1 MRKENK
7 GTVVEQLKGYLN
19 EYPHFYLTNIEGL
32 DAAKTAQLRRACNK
46 GGIRL
51 VVAKNTLLRRAL
63 SESETDFA
71 AIYSALKG
79 NTAIMF
85 TTVANAPAKI
95 IKDFAKDKKEESKLR
110 LKAAYAETG
119 FYGADQLAELVSI
132 KSKEELIA
140 DVVALLQSPF
150 ATSSLLLKT
159 RAKVKLPKLLLNKR
173 SPNYPTNKNNN
184 NEITNRHGRYQ
195 SNCRTACKPDGKGSK
210 RTRSYP

>member
-119 FYGADQLAELVSI
+119 FYGADQLAELVAI

-140 DVVALLQSPF
+140 DVVALLQSPIRNVLS
-150 ATSSLLLKT
+150 ALE
-159 RAKVKLPKLLLNKR
+159 NKDAEKEAAVADA
-173 SPNYPTNKNNN
+173 PA
-184 NEITNRHGRYQ
+184 E
-195 SNCRTACKPDGKGSK
+195 
-210 RTRSYP
+210 

>member
-7 GTVVEQLKGYLN
+7 GVVVEQLKGFLS

-46 GGIRL
+46 GGIKL
-51 VVAKNTLLRRAL
+51 VVAKNTLLRKAL
-63 SESETDFA
+63 SEAEVDFA
-71 AIYSALKG
+71 TLYSALKG
-79 NTAIMF
+79 NTAVMF

-119 FYGADQLAELVSI
+119 FYGADQLVELVAI

-140 DVVALLQSPF
+140 DVVALLQSPIRNVLS
-150 ATSSLLLKT
+150 ALE
-159 RAKVKLPKLLLNKR
+159 NKDAEKEAAVADA
-173 SPNYPTNKNNN
+173 PA
-184 NEITNRHGRYQ
+184 E
-195 SNCRTACKPDGKGSK
+195 
-210 RTRSYP
+210 

>member
-71 AIYSALKG
+71 TLYAALKG

-119 FYGADQLAELVSI
+119 FYGSDQLAELVSI

-140 DVVALLQSPF
+140 DVVALLQSPIRNVVS
-150 ATSSLLLKT
+150 ALE
-159 RAKVKLPKLLLNKR
+159 NK
-173 SPNYPTNKNNN
+173 
-184 NEITNRHGRYQ
+184 
-195 SNCRTACKPDGKGSK
+195 DSK
-210 RTRSYP
+210 EAEAAAE

>member
-71 AIYSALKG
+71 TLYAALKG

-85 TTVANAPAKI
+85 TMVANAPAKI

-119 FYGADQLAELVSI
+119 FYGPDQLAELVSI

-140 DVVALLQSPF
+140 DVVALLQSPIRNVVS
-150 ATSSLLLKT
+150 ALE
-159 RAKVKLPKLLLNKR
+159 NK
-173 SPNYPTNKNNN
+173 
-184 NEITNRHGRYQ
+184 
-195 SNCRTACKPDGKGSK
+195 DSK
-210 RTRSYP
+210 EAEAAAE

>member
-71 AIYSALKG
+71 ALYAALKG

-119 FYGADQLAELVSI
+119 FYGPDQLAELVSI

-140 DVVALLQSPF
+140 DVVALIQSPIRNVVS
-150 ATSSLLLKT
+150 ALE
-159 RAKVKLPKLLLNKR
+159 NK
-173 SPNYPTNKNNN
+173 
-184 NEITNRHGRYQ
+184 
-195 SNCRTACKPDGKGSK
+195 DSK
-210 RTRSYP
+210 EAEVAAE

>member
-71 AIYSALKG
+71 TLYAALKG

-119 FYGADQLAELVSI
+119 FYGPDQLAELVSI

-140 DVVALLQSPF
+140 DVVALLQSPIRNIVS
-150 ATSSLLLKT
+150 ALE
-159 RAKVKLPKLLLNKR
+159 NKD
-173 SPNYPTNKNNN
+173 NKKA
-184 NEITNRHGRYQ
+184 E
-195 SNCRTACKPDGKGSK
+195 AAAE
-210 RTRSYP
+210 

>member
-7 GTVVEQLKGYLN
+7 GVVVEQLKGFLS

-46 GGIRL
+46 GGIKL
-51 VVAKNTLLRRAL
+51 VVAKNTLLRKAL
-63 SESETDFA
+63 SESDVDFA
-71 AIYSALKG
+71 TLYSALKG

-119 FYGADQLAELVSI
+119 FYGADQLAELVAI

-140 DVVALLQSPF
+140 DVVALLPSPISNIVS
-150 ATSSLLLKT
+150 ALE
-159 RAKVKLPKLLLNKR
+159 NKDADKDAAVADA
-173 SPNYPTNKNNN
+173 PA
-184 NEITNRHGRYQ
+184 E
-195 SNCRTACKPDGKGSK
+195 
-210 RTRSYP
+210 

>member
-7 GTVVEQLKGYLN
+7 GVVVEQLKGFLS

-71 AIYSALKG
+71 TLYAALKG

-119 FYGADQLAELVSI
+119 FYGPDQLAELVSI

-140 DVVALLQSPF
+140 DVVALLQSPIRNVVS
-150 ATSSLLLKT
+150 ALE
-159 RAKVKLPKLLLNKR
+159 NKD
-173 SPNYPTNKNNN
+173 NK
-184 NEITNRHGRYQ
+184 E
-195 SNCRTACKPDGKGSK
+195 AEAAAE
-210 RTRSYP
+210 

>member
-71 AIYSALKG
+71 TLYAALKG

-95 IKDFAKDKKEESKLR
+95 IKDLAKDKKEESKLR

-119 FYGADQLAELVSI
+119 FYGPDQLAELVSI

-140 DVVALLQSPF
+140 DVVALLQSPIRNVVS
-150 ATSSLLLKT
+150 ALE
-159 RAKVKLPKLLLNKR
+159 NKD
-173 SPNYPTNKNNN
+173 SK
-184 NEITNRHGRYQ
+184 EAE
-195 SNCRTACKPDGKGSK
+195 TAAE
-210 RTRSYP
+210 

>member
-71 AIYSALKG
+71 TLYAALKG

-119 FYGADQLAELVSI
+119 FYGPNQLAELVSI

-140 DVVALLQSPF
+140 DVVALLQSPIRNVVS
-150 ATSSLLLKT
+150 ALE
-159 RAKVKLPKLLLNKR
+159 NK
-173 SPNYPTNKNNN
+173 
-184 NEITNRHGRYQ
+184 
-195 SNCRTACKPDGKGSK
+195 DSK
-210 RTRSYP
+210 EAEAAAE

>member
-7 GTVVEQLKGYLN
+7 GVVVEQIKGFLS

-46 GGIRL
+46 GGIKL
-51 VVAKNTLLRRAL
+51 VVAKNTLLRKAL
-63 SESETDFA
+63 SESDVDFA
-71 AIYSALKG
+71 TLYSALKG

-119 FYGADQLAELVSI
+119 FYGADQLAELVAI

-140 DVVALLQSPF
+140 DVVALLQSPIRNIVS
-150 ATSSLLLKT
+150 ALE
-159 RAKVKLPKLLLNKR
+159 NKDADKDVAVADA
-173 SPNYPTNKNNN
+173 PA
-184 NEITNRHGRYQ
+184 E
-195 SNCRTACKPDGKGSK
+195 
-210 RTRSYP
+210 

>member
-7 GTVVEQLKGYLN
+7 GVVVEQLKGFLS

-46 GGIRL
+46 GGIKL
-51 VVAKNTLLRRAL
+51 VVAKNTLLRKAL
-63 SESETDFA
+63 SEAEVDFA
-71 AIYSALKG
+71 TLYSALKG
-79 NTAIMF
+79 NTAVMF

-119 FYGADQLAELVSI
+119 FYGADQLAELVAI

-140 DVVALLQSPF
+140 DVVALLQSPIRNVLS
-150 ATSSLLLKT
+150 ALE
-159 RAKVKLPKLLLNKR
+159 NKDA
-173 SPNYPTNKNNN
+173 
-184 NEITNRHGRYQ
+184 E
-195 SNCRTACKPDGKGSK
+195 KGAAVADA
-210 RTRSYP
+210 PAE

>member
-51 VVAKNTLLRRAL
+51 VVVKNTLLRRAL

-71 AIYSALKG
+71 TLYAALKG

-119 FYGADQLAELVSI
+119 FYGPDQLAELVSI

-140 DVVALLQSPF
+140 DVVALLQSPIRNVVS
-150 ATSSLLLKT
+150 ALE
-159 RAKVKLPKLLLNKR
+159 NK
-173 SPNYPTNKNNN
+173 
-184 NEITNRHGRYQ
+184 
-195 SNCRTACKPDGKGSK
+195 DSK
-210 RTRSYP
+210 EAEAAAE

>member
-32 DAAKTAQLRRACNK
+32 DAAKTALLRRACNK
-46 GGIRL
+46 GGIKL
-51 VVAKNTLLRRAL
+51 VVAKNTLLRKAL
-63 SESETDFA
+63 SEAETDFA
-71 AIYSALKG
+71 TLYSALKG

-119 FYGADQLAELVSI
+119 FYGADQLAELVAI

-140 DVVALLQSPF
+140 DVVALLQSPIRNVVS
-150 ATSSLLLKT
+150 ALE
-159 RAKVKLPKLLLNKR
+159 NK
-173 SPNYPTNKNNN
+173 
-184 NEITNRHGRYQ
+184 
-195 SNCRTACKPDGKGSK
+195 DSK
-210 RTRSYP
+210 EAEAAAE

>member
-46 GGIRL
+46 GGLRL

-63 SESETDFA
+63 SESEPAFA
-71 AIYSALKG
+71 TLYAALKG

-119 FYGADQLAELVSI
+119 FYGPDQLAELVSI

-140 DVVALLQSPF
+140 DVVALLQSPIRNVVS
-150 ATSSLLLKT
+150 ALE
-159 RAKVKLPKLLLNKR
+159 NKD
-173 SPNYPTNKNNN
+173 NK
-184 NEITNRHGRYQ
+184 E
-195 SNCRTACKPDGKGSK
+195 AEAAAE
-210 RTRSYP
+210 

>member
-7 GTVVEQLKGYLN
+7 GVVVEQLKGFLS

-46 GGIRL
+46 DGIKL
-51 VVAKNTLLRRAL
+51 VVAKNTLLRKAL
-63 SESETDFA
+63 SESDVDFA
-71 AIYSALKG
+71 TLYSALKG

-119 FYGADQLAELVSI
+119 FYGADQLAELVAI

-140 DVVALLQSPF
+140 DVVALLQSPIRNIVS
-150 ATSSLLLKT
+150 ALE
-159 RAKVKLPKLLLNKR
+159 NKDADKDAAVADA
-173 SPNYPTNKNNN
+173 PA
-184 NEITNRHGRYQ
+184 E
-195 SNCRTACKPDGKGSK
+195 
-210 RTRSYP
+210 

>member
-7 GTVVEQLKGYLN
+7 GVVVEQLNGFLS

-46 GGIRL
+46 GGIKL
-51 VVAKNTLLRRAL
+51 VVAKNTLLRKAL
-63 SESETDFA
+63 SESDVDFA
-71 AIYSALKG
+71 TLYSALKG

-119 FYGADQLAELVSI
+119 FYGADQLAELVAI

-140 DVVALLQSPF
+140 DVVALLQSPIRNIVS
-150 ATSSLLLKT
+150 ALE
-159 RAKVKLPKLLLNKR
+159 NKDADKDAAVADA
-173 SPNYPTNKNNN
+173 PA
-184 NEITNRHGRYQ
+184 E
-195 SNCRTACKPDGKGSK
+195 
-210 RTRSYP
+210 

>member
-1 MRKENK
+1 MRKENT
-7 GTVVEQLKGYLN
+7 GVVVEQLKGFLS

-46 GGIRL
+46 GGIKL
-51 VVAKNTLLRRAL
+51 VVAKNTLLRKAL
-63 SESETDFA
+63 SESDVDFA
-71 AIYSALKG
+71 TLYSALKG

-119 FYGADQLAELVSI
+119 FYGADQLAELVAI

-140 DVVALLQSPF
+140 DVVALLQSPIRNIVS
-150 ATSSLLLKT
+150 ALE
-159 RAKVKLPKLLLNKR
+159 NKDADKDAAVADA
-173 SPNYPTNKNNN
+173 PA
-184 NEITNRHGRYQ
+184 E
-195 SNCRTACKPDGKGSK
+195 
-210 RTRSYP
+210 

>member
-132 KSKEELIA
+132 KSKEELIG
-140 DVVALLQSPF
+140 DIVALLQSPIRNVLS
-150 ATSSLLLKT
+150 ALE
-159 RAKVKLPKLLLNKR
+159 NKD
-173 SPNYPTNKNNN
+173 NNG
-184 NEITNRHGRYQ
+184 E
-195 SNCRTACKPDGKGSK
+195 GSAE
-210 RTRSYP
+210 

>member
-7 GTVVEQLKGYLN
+7 GVVVEQLKGFLS

-46 GGIRL
+46 GGIKL
-51 VVAKNTLLRRAL
+51 VVAKNTLLRKAL
-63 SESETDFA
+63 SEAEVDFA
-71 AIYSALKG
+71 TLYSALKG

-119 FYGADQLAELVSI
+119 FYGADQLAELVAI

-140 DVVALLQSPF
+140 DVVALLQSPIRNVLS
-150 ATSSLLLKT
+150 ALE
-159 RAKVKLPKLLLNKR
+159 NKDAEKEAAVADA
-173 SPNYPTNKNNN
+173 PA
-184 NEITNRHGRYQ
+184 E
-195 SNCRTACKPDGKGSK
+195 
-210 RTRSYP
+210 

>member
-7 GTVVEQLKGYLN
+7 GVVVEQLKGFLS

-46 GGIRL
+46 GGIKL
-51 VVAKNTLLRRAL
+51 VVAKNTLLRKAL
-63 SESETDFA
+63 SESDVDFA
-71 AIYSALKG
+71 TLYSALKG

-119 FYGADQLAELVSI
+119 FYGADQLAELVAI

-140 DVVALLQSPF
+140 DVVALLQSPIRNIVS
-150 ATSSLLLKT
+150 A
-159 RAKVKLPKLLLNKR
+159 VENKDADKDAAVADA
-173 SPNYPTNKNNN
+173 PA
-184 NEITNRHGRYQ
+184 E
-195 SNCRTACKPDGKGSK
+195 
-210 RTRSYP
+210 

>member
-71 AIYSALKG
+71 TLYAALKG

-95 IKDFAKDKKEESKLR
+95 IKDFAKDKKEETKLR

-119 FYGADQLAELVSI
+119 FYGPDQLAELVSI

-140 DVVALLQSPF
+140 DVVALLQSPIRNVVS
-150 ATSSLLLKT
+150 ALE
-159 RAKVKLPKLLLNKR
+159 NK
-173 SPNYPTNKNNN
+173 
-184 NEITNRHGRYQ
+184 
-195 SNCRTACKPDGKGSK
+195 DSK
-210 RTRSYP
+210 EAEAAAE

>member
-71 AIYSALKG
+71 TLYAALKG

-119 FYGADQLAELVSI
+119 FYGADQLAELVAI

-140 DVVALLQSPF
+140 DVVALLQSPIRNVVS
-150 ATSSLLLKT
+150 ALE
-159 RAKVKLPKLLLNKR
+159 NK
-173 SPNYPTNKNNN
+173 
-184 NEITNRHGRYQ
+184 
-195 SNCRTACKPDGKGSK
+195 DSK
-210 RTRSYP
+210 EAEAAAE

>member
-32 DAAKTAQLRRACNK
+32 DAAKTAQ
-46 GGIRL
+46 IRL

-119 FYGADQLAELVSI
+119 FYGADQLAELVAI

-140 DVVALLQSPF
+140 DVVALLQSPIRNVISALENKGEGE
-150 ATSSLLLKT
+150 ATE
-159 RAKVKLPKLLLNKR
+159 AAA
-173 SPNYPTNKNNN
+173 
-184 NEITNRHGRYQ
+184 E
-195 SNCRTACKPDGKGSK
+195 
-210 RTRSYP
+210 

>member
-119 FYGADQLAELVSI
+119 FYGADQLAELVAI

-140 DVVALLQSPF
+140 DVVALLQSPIRNVVS
-150 ATSSLLLKT
+150 ALE
-159 RAKVKLPKLLLNKR
+159 NK
-173 SPNYPTNKNNN
+173 
-184 NEITNRHGRYQ
+184 
-195 SNCRTACKPDGKGSK
+195 DSK
-210 RTRSYP
+210 EAEAAAE

>member
-19 EYPHFYLTNIEGL
+19 EYPHVYLTNIEGL

-71 AIYSALKG
+71 TLYAALKG

-119 FYGADQLAELVSI
+119 FYGPDQLAELVSI

-140 DVVALLQSPF
+140 DVVALLQSPIRNVVS
-150 ATSSLLLKT
+150 ALE
-159 RAKVKLPKLLLNKR
+159 NKD
-173 SPNYPTNKNNN
+173 SK
-184 NEITNRHGRYQ
+184 EAE
-195 SNCRTACKPDGKGSK
+195 TAAE
-210 RTRSYP
+210 

>member
-7 GTVVEQLKGYLN
+7 GVVVEQLKGFLS

-46 GGIRL
+46 GGIKL
-51 VVAKNTLLRRAL
+51 VVAKNTLLRKAL
-63 SESETDFA
+63 SEAEVDFA
-71 AIYSALKG
+71 TLYSALKG
-79 NTAIMF
+79 NTAVMF

-119 FYGADQLAELVSI
+119 FYGADQLAELVAI

-140 DVVALLQSPF
+140 DVVALLQSPIRNVLS
-150 ATSSLLLKT
+150 ALE
-159 RAKVKLPKLLLNKR
+159 NKDAEKEAAVADA
-173 SPNYPTNKNNN
+173 PA
-184 NEITNRHGRYQ
+184 E
-195 SNCRTACKPDGKGSK
+195 
-210 RTRSYP
+210 

>member
-7 GTVVEQLKGYLN
+7 GVVVEQLKGFLS

-46 GGIRL
+46 GGIKL
-51 VVAKNTLLRRAL
+51 VVAKNTLLRKAL
-63 SESETDFA
+63 SEAEVDFA
-71 AIYSALKG
+71 TLYSALKG
-79 NTAIMF
+79 NTAVMF

-119 FYGADQLAELVSI
+119 FYGADQLAELVAI

-140 DVVALLQSPF
+140 DVVALLQSPIRNIVS
-150 ATSSLLLKT
+150 ALE
-159 RAKVKLPKLLLNKR
+159 NKDADKDVAVADA
-173 SPNYPTNKNNN
+173 PA
-184 NEITNRHGRYQ
+184 E
-195 SNCRTACKPDGKGSK
+195 
-210 RTRSYP
+210 

>member
-7 GTVVEQLKGYLN
+7 GVVVEQLKGFLS

-46 GGIRL
+46 GGIKL
-51 VVAKNTLLRRAL
+51 VVAKNSLLRKAL
-63 SESETDFA
+63 SESDVDFA
-71 AIYSALKG
+71 TLYSALKG

-119 FYGADQLAELVSI
+119 FYGADQLAELVAI

-140 DVVALLQSPF
+140 DVVALLQSPIRNIVS
-150 ATSSLLLKT
+150 ALE
-159 RAKVKLPKLLLNKR
+159 NKDADKDAAVADA
-173 SPNYPTNKNNN
+173 PA
-184 NEITNRHGRYQ
+184 E
-195 SNCRTACKPDGKGSK
+195 
-210 RTRSYP
+210 

>member
-71 AIYSALKG
+71 TLYAALKG

-119 FYGADQLAELVSI
+119 FYGPDQLAELVSI

-140 DVVALLQSPF
+140 DVVALLQSPIRNVIS
-150 ATSSLLLKT
+150 ALE
-159 RAKVKLPKLLLNKR
+159 NK
-173 SPNYPTNKNNN
+173 
-184 NEITNRHGRYQ
+184 
-195 SNCRTACKPDGKGSK
+195 DSK
-210 RTRSYP
+210 EAEAAAE

>member
-32 DAAKTAQLRRACNK
+32 DAARTAQLRRACNK

-119 FYGADQLAELVSI
+119 FYGADQLAELVAI

-140 DVVALLQSPF
+140 DVVALLQSPIRNVIS
-150 ATSSLLLKT
+150 ALE
-159 RAKVKLPKLLLNKR
+159 NKGEGEGPEAAAEYAA
-173 SPNYPTNKNNN
+173 S
-184 NEITNRHGRYQ
+184 
-195 SNCRTACKPDGKGSK
+195 
-210 RTRSYP
+210 